1 MILRLVEGFDYS
13 GVLADEED
21 TATILAKSLIDI
33 MRHQPSNGSMTS
45 LETPPD
51 TPNMER
57 NGDVSGTPS
66 GNKKS
71 ASKDAADKNRNRKS
85 KKERV
90 LL

>member
-13 GVLADEED
+13 GILADEED
-21 TATILAKSLIDI
+21 TTAILSKSLANG
-33 MRHQPSNGSMTS
+33 HQPSNGSSLS

-57 NGDVSGTPS
+57 SGGVNGIPS
-66 GNKKS
+66 GDKNTVN
-71 ASKDAADKNRNRKS
+71 KDAEKNKNKKS